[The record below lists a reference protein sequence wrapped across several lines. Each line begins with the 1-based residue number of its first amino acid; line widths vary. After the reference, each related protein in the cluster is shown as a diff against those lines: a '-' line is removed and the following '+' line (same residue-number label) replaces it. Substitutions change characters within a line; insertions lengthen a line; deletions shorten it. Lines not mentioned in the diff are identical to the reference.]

1 MGKRRK
7 LKLKDKDNKIPKNSD
22 NETNEVKD
30 TKTQSCDD
38 TKDLIVQGSL
48 LKDSLDVEKL
58 LNNSPSILDNASW
71 NYRIGEGLKLS
82 AIMPVESE
90 FSNALKAINT
100 PSWQDSLYKS
110 FELPKFTTWSDT
122 LSEAI
127 KLPETTTWFQS
138 LNSASEIINVTEP
151 AFKLA
156 DTFSSLQPNYSIS
169 TSVLDACTAGL
180 STYKYVLDTAAFQPA
195 IQIPEWQKT
204 LTDITSALSSSIPNL
219 TQTIN
224 LPKIN
229 ALEYETASLLKNSG
243 LDISMPLSSLN
254 LTNTLNSL
262 TTVNSELL
270 PKIDTALSATQ
281 ILGDY
286 SSLMQKQYEKLQKN
300 ICDYEKPLKVV
311 DIATNVV
318 ESQIASACSYVD
330 NWNEES
336 EAEPHSLQVSNS
348 KTSIQYI
355 PVYLGYA
362 LKGDSEY
369 NLEEEF
375 DKSIIG
381 KILVL
386 GKSITEKIK
395 YINEINS
402 EENVFKPTNASFTAI
417 SCISTA
423 FSVNKDTFAN
433 VVDSLYML
441 IYEGSGSASRIL
453 KILKDEECETLWNI
467 KHLRTDFRHD
477 YEHGKEKDIRNKKKL
492 IADAYQKTCS
502 MKKPIRQKEWVSA
515 HHNLFMAV
523 DKFLDLI
530 IDRYNENEV
539 VIQ

>member
-1 MGKRRK
+1 M
-7 LKLKDKDNKIPKNSD
+7 KDKDNKTQKNND
-22 NETNEVKD
+22 NETNEVNNA
-30 TKTQSCDD
+30 KTQSCDD

-58 LNNSPSILDNASW
+58 LNNSPSIPDNTSW

-82 AIMPVESE
+82 AIMPVEAE
-90 FSNALKAINT
+90 FSKVLKAINT
-100 PSWQDSLYKS
+100 PPWQDSLYKS
-110 FELPKFTTWSDT
+110 FELPKFATWSDT

-180 STYKYVLDTAAFQPA
+180 STYKYVLDTADFQPT

-204 LTDITSALSSSIPNL
+204 LTDITSALSASIPNL

-243 LDISMPLSSLN
+243 LDISMPLSSLS

-262 TTVNSELL
+262 TTVSSELL
-270 PKIDTALSATQ
+270 PKIDAVLSATQ

-286 SSLMQKQYEKLQKN
+286 SSLMQKQYGKLQKN

-330 NWNEES
+330 NWDEES
-336 EAEPHSLQVSNS
+336 EVKSHSLQVSNS

-362 LKGDSEY
+362 LKDDSEY

-386 GKSITEKIK
+386 GKSIAEKIK
-395 YINEINS
+395 YINEINT

-423 FSVNKDTFAN
+423 FSVDKDTFAN

-441 IYEGSGSASRIL
+441 LYEGSGYAARIL
-453 KILKDEECETLWNI
+453 KILKDEECATLWNI

-477 YEHGKEKDIRNKKKL
+477 YEHGKEREIRNKKKL
-492 IADAYQKTCS
+492 IADAYQKTCG

-523 DKFLDLI
+523 DEFLDLI
-530 IDRYNENEV
+530 IDRYNEKEV
-539 VIQ
+539 ILE